1 MKKLLQNELAEAL
14 GISASMLSRLK
25 KRGMPVDS
33 LAAARAWRALHLKPE
48 LTKENRYTPFKE
60 APSPDRQDKSNP
72 DQVNAL
78 GRLASYQFVTYGR
91 ILKQAMRILPRSLRA
106 EVSLPIPV
114 WEALTND
121 EFKKID
127 LWEKA
132 NGIEPIPPPTAEELA
147 NPDYDPD
154 NEAGNFIF
162 DIAAGLVSFKEPDE
176 L

>member
-1 MKKLLQNELAEAL
+1 MKKPLQNDLAAAL

-33 LAAARAWRALHLKPE
+33 LASARVWRALHLKPE
-48 LTKENRYTPFKE
+48 LTKENRYTPFRE
-60 APSPDRQDKSNP
+60 APRPAKQDKSNP
-72 DQVNAL
+72 DQVNSI
-78 GRLASYQFVTYGR
+78 GRLALNQFGAYGP
-91 ILKQAMRILPRSLRA
+91 ILKQVMRTLPRSLRS
-106 EVSLPIPV
+106 EVSLPVPV

-147 NPDYDPD
+147 DPD

-162 DIAAGLVSFKEPDE
+162 DIAAGIIRFKKPDE